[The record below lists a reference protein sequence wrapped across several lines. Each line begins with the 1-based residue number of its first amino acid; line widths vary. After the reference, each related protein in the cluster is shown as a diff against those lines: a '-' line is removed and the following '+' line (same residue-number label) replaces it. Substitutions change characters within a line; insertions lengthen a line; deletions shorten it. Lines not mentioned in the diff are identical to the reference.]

1 MSDRDALRNEL
12 DFLLASIDDLER
24 ERSAGDV
31 DADDHRRLL
40 DGYTA
45 RAARISRLLDG
56 PEVEVTSPET
66 PSAGPRRR
74 PTTGVLGILAVIAVA
89 ALASWFVVS
98 SSGQR
103 LPGEQ
108 ITGLDPRDEVTRL
121 LVAARQTG
129 LADLDAAIAAYDR
142 VLAIESDQ
150 PEALAYRGWSRAL
163 TARQTDDPAA
173 AGEML
178 GLGVDDLVAAIEAD
192 PTYPDPFCFLGIIQ
206 YRFVGDASTA
216 RPLIDGC
223 LAADP
228 PGEVRGLVEGLAAEL
243 ADLSD

>member
-1 MSDRDALRNEL
+1 MSDRDALRDEL

-89 ALASWFVVS
+89 ALASWFDEGS
-98 SSGQR
+98 FARHCFAS
-103 LPGEQ
+103 LPD
-108 ITGLDPRDEVTRL
+108 LDI
-121 LVAARQTG
+121 VAADLHELLGPSGWRRVLSG
-129 LADLDAAIAAYDR
+129 LA
-142 VLAIESDQ
+142 
-150 PEALAYRGWSRAL
+150 
-163 TARQTDDPAA
+163 
-173 AGEML
+173 
-178 GLGVDDLVAAIEAD
+178 
-192 PTYPDPFCFLGIIQ
+192 
-206 YRFVGDASTA
+206 
-216 RPLIDGC
+216 RP
-223 LAADP
+223 
-228 PGEVRGLVEGLAAEL
+228 
-243 ADLSD
+243 

>member
-1 MSDRDALRNEL
+1 MSNRGALRDEL

-24 ERSAGDV
+24 ERAAGDV
-31 DADDHRRLL
+31 DEEDYRRLL

-45 RAARISRLLDG
+45 RAARVSRMLDTTG
-56 PEVEVTSPET
+56 GEVSDSRV
-66 PSAGPRRR
+66 GPRSRR
-74 PTTGVLGILAVIAVA
+74 PATGVLGIVAVLVVA

-129 LADLDAAIAAYDR
+129 LADLESAIAAYDR
-142 VLAIESDQ
+142 VLEIEPDQ
-150 PEALAYRGWSRAL
+150 PEALTYRGWSRAL
-163 TARQTDDPAA
+163 TARRMEDPAA
-173 AGEML
+173 AGELL
-178 GLGVDDLVAAIEAD
+178 GLGVDDLISAIESD

-206 YRFVGDASTA
+206 YRFVGDAATA

-243 ADLSD
+243 ADLAD

>member
-1 MSDRDALRNEL
+1 VTTDEQALRDEL
-12 DFLLASIDDLER
+12 EFLLASIDDLER
-24 ERSAGDV
+24 EHEAGDV
-31 DADDHRRLL
+31 DEDDHRRLL

-45 RAARISRLLDG
+45 RAARIARLLED
-56 PEVEVTSPET
+56 PAPPSTSEST
-66 PSAGPRRR
+66 GRRRR
-74 PTTGVLGILAVIAVA
+74 PVVAIAVVA
-89 ALASWFVVS
+89 VAVLASWFVAS

-129 LADLDAAIAAYDR
+129 MGDLDAAVDAYDR
-142 VLAIESDQ
+142 VLAIEPGQ
-150 PEALAYRGWSRAL
+150 PEALTYRGWTRAL
-163 TARQTDDPAA
+163 LARGAEDADRA
-173 AGEML
+173 EEL
-178 GLGVDDLVAAIEAD
+178 LRSGVDDLVAAIESD

-206 YRFVGDASTA
+206 FRFVGDATTA

-243 ADLSD
+243 AELPD

>member
-1 MSDRDALRNEL
+1 MTTDDHALRDEL
-12 DFLLASIDDLER
+12 EFLLASIDDLER
-24 ERSAGDV
+24 EREAGDV
-31 DADDHRRLL
+31 DEEDHRRLL

-45 RAARISRLLDG
+45 RAARIARLLEDPAP
-56 PEVEVTSPET
+56 PEQPASR
-66 PSAGPRRR
+66 GRRR
-74 PTTGVLGILAVIAVA
+74 TPVVAVAVLAVA
-89 ALASWFVVS
+89 ALSSWFVAS

-129 LADLDAAIAAYDR
+129 MGDLEAAVDAYDR
-142 VLAIESDQ
+142 VLAIEPGQ
-150 PEALAYRGWSRAL
+150 PEALAYRGWTQALLARGADEADSAERLLRA
-163 TARQTDDPAA
+163 
-173 AGEML
+173 
-178 GLGVDDLVAAIEAD
+178 GVDDLVAAIESD
-192 PTYPDPFCFLGIIQ
+192 PTYPDPFCFLGLIQ
-206 YRFVGDASTA
+206 FRFVGDATTA

-243 ADLSD
+243 AELPD

>member
-1 MSDRDALRNEL
+1 VTTDDHALRDEL
-12 DFLLASIDDLER
+12 EFLLASIDDLER
-24 ERSAGDV
+24 EREAGDV
-31 DADDHRRLL
+31 DEEDHRRLL

-45 RAARISRLLDG
+45 RAARIARLLEDPAP
-56 PEVEVTSPET
+56 PEQPASR
-66 PSAGPRRR
+66 GHRRK
-74 PTTGVLGILAVIAVA
+74 PVVAVA
-89 ALASWFVVS
+89 VVVAAALSSWFVAS

-129 LADLDAAIAAYDR
+129 MGDLEAA
-142 VLAIESDQ
+142 
-150 PEALAYRGWSRAL
+150 
-163 TARQTDDPAA
+163 
-173 AGEML
+173 
-178 GLGVDDLVAAIEAD
+178 VDAD
-192 PTYPDPFCFLGIIQ
+192 PTYPDPYCFLGIIQ
-206 YRFVGDASTA
+206 FRFVGDATTA

-243 ADLSD
+243 AELSD